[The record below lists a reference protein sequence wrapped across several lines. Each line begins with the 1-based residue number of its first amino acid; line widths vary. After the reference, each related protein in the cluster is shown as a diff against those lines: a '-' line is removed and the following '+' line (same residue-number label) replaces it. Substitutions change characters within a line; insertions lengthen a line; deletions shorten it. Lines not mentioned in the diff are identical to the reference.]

1 MNQNERRKYLIE
13 NLLKEQP
20 RYARMR
26 IPSEA
31 NEQRTM
37 LRSLMNI
44 RMPGF
49 ISNEFLQVQDEY
61 LTEVGEEKGI

>member
-1 MNQNERRKYLIE
+1 MNQSERRTYLIE

-20 RYARMR
+20 RYAKMQ

-31 NEQRTM
+31 NEQRTI

-49 ISNEFLQVQDEY
+49 ISEDFLQIQDEY
-61 LTEVGEEKGI
+61 LAA